1 MKDVIASYE
10 ALINLFERVQF
21 SLQRLHRYTTIP
33 LTPDMTLLLGKIMA
47 QVLSVLA
54 LSTKEMKD
62 MRISESTHSIFS
74 SMADYE
80 TERLVKR
87 IAGRTDVEDA
97 LQRLDLLTKEE
108 SLMTAARNLE
118 VTHRVDVNVMATQ
131 EATHR
136 VEEVIHDVDGNVKET
151 KELTRDVH
159 DNVITIDDNVKV
171 TRHGVP
177 NSFQVF
183 IRFTNLCL
191 SVVEK
196 AIDEQQRSLHL
207 VVLSSLHIAEAY
219 SQGVSYGRSFENGSP
234 LRIPPSII
242 TPRATSSMRERQC
255 GSSRVTNSTSG
266 RRTVRCCGSA
276 AIVCFFFLVSL
287 SLPLRSF
294 PGFQRALERV
304 FFGMYRPNDSNHI
317 KLRVS

>member
-1 MKDVIASYE
+1 MC
-10 ALINLFERVQF
+10 
-21 SLQRLHRYTTIP
+21 
-33 LTPDMTLLLGKIMA
+33 
-47 QVLSVLA
+47 
-54 LSTKEMKD
+54 
-62 MRISESTHSIFS
+62 S
-74 SMADYE
+74 S
-80 TERLVKR
+80 
-87 IAGRTDVEDA
+87 
-97 LQRLDLLTKEE
+97 DL
-108 SLMTAARNLE
+108 
-118 VTHRVDVNVMATQ
+118 
-131 EATHR
+131 R

-177 NSFQVF
+177 ILSTSSSVLPTCAYQSSKKQLMSNSV
-183 IRFTNLCL
+183 RYT
-191 SVVEK
+191 
-196 AIDEQQRSLHL
+196 L

-219 SQGVSYGRSFENGSP
+219 SQGVSYERSFENGSP
-234 LRIPPSII
+234 LRIPLSII
-242 TPRATSSMRERQC
+242 TPRATSNLKELQH

-276 AIVCFFFLVSL
+276 AIVCFFLLVSL

-304 FFGMYRPNDSNHI
+304 FFGMYRPNDCNHR